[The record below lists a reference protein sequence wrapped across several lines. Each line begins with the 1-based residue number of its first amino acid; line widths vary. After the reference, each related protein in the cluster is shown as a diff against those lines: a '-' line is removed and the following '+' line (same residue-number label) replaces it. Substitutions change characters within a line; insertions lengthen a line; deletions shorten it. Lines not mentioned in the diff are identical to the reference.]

1 MAHFVPWIFNEW
13 ATWQAWSFHRP
24 NVSQHGPLP
33 RPNQA
38 RLFIPFLRLPRF
50 RDRRQ
55 GRDGRGRQ
63 DHACTA
69 HLSENHA
76 SGWKG
81 TLQNSNY
88 WFVT

>member
-1 MAHFVPWIFNEW
+1 MYLGSLISEPHGMAG
-13 ATWQAWSFHRP
+13 QAWSFHRP

-38 RLFIPFLRLPRF
+38 RLFIPSLRLPRF

-63 DHACTA
+63 DHARTA
-69 HLSENHA
+69 HLSENVCVRFEEKHLA
-76 SGWKG
+76 KS
-81 TLQNSNY
+81 
-88 WFVT
+88 